1 MYAQPNEYLQLRNK
15 KYYRGHSQIV
25 HPLYEQELKNAIQ
38 SITTFLNLSILKQ
51 AYYLRSK
58 KLFELTADKCYKNNN
73 YTFSEAETCQEI
85 VFDRDPILNNIENFK
100 KELNVKITDAYE
112 KSVKYADKE
121 NFDENH
127 RRFLSRLHS
136 VDRFTYYLLAKN
148 LFK

>member
-1 MYAQPNEYLQLRNK
+1 MYAQPNEYLQQRNK
-15 KYYRGHSQIV
+15 KYYRGHSQVV
-25 HPLYEQELKNAIQ
+25 HPLYEQELKNAIT

-51 AYYLRSK
+51 AFYLRSK

-85 VFDRDPILNNIENFK
+85 VFDRDPILNNIQNFK
-100 KELNVKITDAYE
+100 KELNVKITDSYE
-112 KSVKYADKE
+112 KSVKYADKN
-121 NFDENH
+121 NFDDNH